1 LPSPPP
7 KPGRRDRVTI
17 RVVAA
22 DPQPLFRDALARAIA
37 QQPRLELVAEVAEGP
52 AALVTATR
60 LDADVLVID
69 EALLRSDGRSL
80 VEALPEPEQPARVL
94 LLAVEVDPADA
105 FAAIQAGAAGY
116 LSKDLDG
123 AALGQAMV
131 RVAQGET
138 VLDAQV
144 QTGLAREIRLRAQ
157 EDRPVLSAREQE
169 VLRLIASGLTAPD
182 IAKRLHLSTAT
193 VKTHI
198 LHLYEKLGVAER
210 AAAVAE
216 AMRQGLL
223 E

>member
-1 LPSPPP
+1 
-7 KPGRRDRVTI
+7 
-17 RVVAA
+17 VAA

-37 QQPRLELVAEVAEGP
+37 QQPRLELVAQLGEGC
-52 AALVTATR
+52 AALATARR

-69 EALLRSDGRSL
+69 EALLRAEGLSL
-80 VEALPEPEQPARVL
+80 ADALPDPEEHARVL
-94 LLAVEVDPADA
+94 LLAAEVDATTA
-105 FAAIQAGAAGY
+105 YGALQAGAAGY
-116 LSKDLDG
+116 VSKDLDG
-123 AALGQAMV
+123 ATLAQAMV

-144 QTGLAREIRLRAQ
+144 QTGLAREIRLRGQ

-169 VLRLIASGLTAPD
+169 VLRMIASGLSAPE
-182 IAKRLHLSTAT
+182 IGRRLQISTAT
-193 VKTHI
+193 VKTHS
-198 LHLYEKLGVAER
+198 LHLYEKLGVSER

>member
-1 LPSPPP
+1 M
-7 KPGRRDRVTI
+7 TI
-17 RVVAA
+17 RVIVA
-22 DPQPLFRDALARAIA
+22 DPHPLFRDALARAIE

-52 AALVTATR
+52 AALATAIR

-80 VEALPEPEQPARVL
+80 VDALPESSPIPIL
-94 LLAVEVDPADA
+94 LLAAEVDPAHA
-105 FAAIQAGAAGY
+105 YAAIEAGAAGY

-123 AALGQAMV
+123 ATLGQAMV

-138 VLDAQV
+138 VLDLQA
-144 QTGLAREIRLRAQ
+144 QTGLAQEIRLRAQ

-169 VLRLIASGLTAPD
+169 VLRLIASGLTAPE